1 MGIPAYDESDE
12 LKEFKENIKRTY
24 LYWRPNSERYYRFRK
39 MIFDTT
45 MSPEDIA
52 VMEELQ
58 KPSIECNILESYISR
73 PRGEFSKQ
81 EPSIEITAK
90 PNKNPSPR
98 LIKFIE
104 GHIRYLIESSN
115 AKYATAFNIFTDLL
129 TGGFSVAKITTDYEN
144 PMSFDR
150 VIEFKKAFDATMCG
164 FDPLAMTPSK
174 YDGRFC
180 FELFPKSK
188 KEAEEMGIN
197 TTNLAFSKEMG
208 GFNWSYKSEQEK
220 IVLIAEY
227 YHKKVKRKKIV
238 KVAPI
243 PTLNIPEQEMLASQ
257 YKQLI
262 ERWNQEGIIEQ
273 PPVIIEERMTEIP
286 EIWQYLIVENEI
298 LKETKT
304 DLTYFPL
311 VYFDGNSAI
320 IRDDTN
326 GSSYQYTRPLVY
338 NALGVQKLMNFSIQS
353 LANELENLV
362 QHKFMASKESIP
374 DQYVDAWMNVQKP
387 NTLIYNEFYENNVD
401 ARLTPPREIA
411 RPPIPQ
417 EIMGTISLCGQLSQ
431 QVLGNYDAA
440 LAKLPSNQTSGVAI
454 QETISLSND
463 NVMPC
468 IVNYM
473 QSLTHCGYIFADR
486 IPKCHPTPSTLP
498 VIDASGQKAFI
509 KVNEE
514 QNAMQG
520 FGQQQ
525 QETINLYHSS
535 THLDICI
542 KAGLNF
548 KMQKSRTLQEI
559 TSLMQASPIFAEFM
573 NAKALPQLVDNLEI
587 RNQEELKELA
597 DQFMQE
603 MQQRMQQAQQ
613 QQGQQGNPNQAREQ
627 LEMAK
632 LQLAAQEMQQKDK
645 QFDVSTHLKVAQME
659 NERKTDDERLTNE
672 RIKLLSDIKLEH
684 ENSQVQMHKAST
696 ERYAK
701 NVDLAIK
708 HLDSERKHQQSSES
722 LME

>member
-1 MGIPAYDESDE
+1 MGIADDEPSE
-12 LKEFKENIKRTY
+12 LKEYKENIKRTY
-24 LYWRPNSERYYRFRK
+24 LYWRPNSERFYRFRK

-81 EPSIEITAK
+81 EPSIEVTGK
-90 PNKNPSPR
+90 PNKQPSPR
-98 LIKFIE
+98 LIKFVE
-104 GHIRYLIESSN
+104 GHIRYLIEASN

-144 PMSFDR
+144 PLSFDR
-150 VIEFKKAFDATMCG
+150 MIEFKKTFDATLCG

-188 KEAEEMGIN
+188 KEAEEMGID
-197 TTNLAFSKEMG
+197 TKRLAFSKEMS
-208 GFNWSYKSEQEK
+208 GFNWSYKSEQES

-227 YHKKVKRKKIV
+227 YQKKVKRKRIV
-238 KVAPI
+238 RIAPI
-243 PTLNIPEQEMLASQ
+243 PTLNIPEQTMLATQ
-257 YKQLI
+257 YKQLV
-262 ERWNQEGIIEQ
+262 ERWTQENIIDQ
-273 PPVIIEERMTEIP
+273 APVIIEERMTNVD

-304 DLTYFPL
+304 DWNYFPL

-326 GSSYQYTRPLVY
+326 GSSYQYTRPLIY
-338 NALGVQKLMNFSIQS
+338 NALGLQKLMNFSIQS

-411 RPPIPQ
+411 RPPIPP
-417 EIMGTISLCGQLSQ
+417 EIMNTITLCGQLSQ
-431 QVLGNYDAA
+431 QVLGNFDAS

-454 QETISLSND
+454 QETISLSNE
-463 NVMPC
+463 NVMPF

-473 QSLTHCGYIFADR
+473 QSLTHCAHIFLDL
-486 IPKCHPTPSTLP
+486 IPKYYATPRTLP
-498 VIDASGQKAFI
+498 VIDATGQKAFI
-509 KVNEE
+509 QVNESPD
-514 QNAMQG
+514 AMQA

-525 QETINLYHSS
+525 EESINLYHAA

-542 KAGLNF
+542 KAGVNF
-548 KMQKSRTLQEI
+548 KMQKARTLQEI
-559 TSLMQASPIFAEFM
+559 TSLMSASPIFAEFM
-573 NAKALPQLVDNLEI
+573 NAKALPQLVDNLEV
-587 RNQEELKELA
+587 RNQEELKELS

-613 QQGQQGNPNQAREQ
+613 QQSQQGNPVQQKEQMDMARLQ
-627 LEMAK
+627 MMA
-632 LQLAAQEMQQKDK
+632 QQMQQKDK
-645 QFDVSTHLKVAQME
+645 HFDVDTHLKVSEME
-659 NERKTDDERLTNE
+659 LEKERLTNE
-672 RIKLLSDIKLEH
+672 RIKLLFDVKHEH

-708 HLDSERKHQQSSES
+708 HLDNERKHESSSEITIK
-722 LME
+722 E